1 MSRPPPRPPPEDDTL
16 ALASSLTYA
25 APRRGSQP
33 AKTLGRDMA
42 PALCDRR
49 RHDRRAVPSGWR

>member
-49 RHDRRAVPSGWR
+49 RHDRRAVPCGWR